1 MDTLFAAHLGEK
13 AVVQVHDC
21 SDEAK
26 GKGVFALVD
35 LSPGDT
41 ALSDVPMAFLPS
53 AELTAAAVAKK
64 SDVAPK
70 VHDTCANC
78 GCVTFTSA
86 GKDVTECPA
95 AASRDEGEGR
105 FRSRLRTTAA
115 RSRSS

>member
-1 MDTLFAAHLGEK
+1 MDTLFAAQLGEK
-13 AVVQVHDC
+13 ALVQVHDC
-21 SDEAK
+21 SDDVAK
-26 GKGVFALVD
+26 GKGVFALVN

-78 GCVTFTSA
+78 G
-86 GKDVTECPA
+86 
-95 AASRDEGEGR
+95 
-105 FRSRLRTTAA
+105 
-115 RSRSS
+115 